1 MLVKFVSIWSEV
13 TTGRG
18 EGGLRGRGVTCYV
31 RLWIKHLCPE
41 KFEDIFRILHC
52 GLTWWTFINIF
63 ITMVTMIINTPSPSL
78 CWSRLSDYLSI
89 SDHPLSPCFTRSTS
103 SSSWWTRPSTSSS
116 WCPSWSPW
124 WSDHPSGVWQ
134 GWSGVLT
141 RGLIILFNLINLF
154 FKMANNII
162 KIFTMISVLIIRLV
176 FGRADQEY

>member
-1 MLVKFVSIWSEV
+1 MFKVGLHKHLGSYDVRGNSTMLVKFVSIWSEV

-52 GLTWWTFINIF
+52 GLTWWNLST
-63 ITMVTMIINTPSPSL
+63 SPSL
-78 CWSRLSDYLSI
+78 CWSRLLHYLGI

-116 WCPSWSPW
+116 W

-141 RGLIILFNLINLF
+141 RGWGSLAPGLGRLLPHLPLLLFR
-154 FKMANNII
+154 K
-162 KIFTMISVLIIRLV
+162 
-176 FGRADQEY
+176 